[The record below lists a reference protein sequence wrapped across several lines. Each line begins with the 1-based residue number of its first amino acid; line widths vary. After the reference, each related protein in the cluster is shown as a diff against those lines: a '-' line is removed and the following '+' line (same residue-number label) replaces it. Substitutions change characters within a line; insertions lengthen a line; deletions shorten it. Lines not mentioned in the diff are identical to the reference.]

1 MINPCISLQRVNFRR
16 SGSQN
21 PTDHRRPSD
30 KSRYIYIHVFYENY
44 YMLKQNKQGEVF
56 GWFAFMTEQK
66 RQTSIQSLDFSTVY
80 EIKKADFLDIIKAN
94 SPDYVRNFILFY
106 FFFFFFLI
114 HP

>member
-1 MINPCISLQRVNFRR
+1 
-16 SGSQN
+16 
-21 PTDHRRPSD
+21 
-30 KSRYIYIHVFYENY
+30 
-44 YMLKQNKQGEVF
+44 MLKQNKQGEVF